1 LNLNG
6 GISTAP
12 TVSQLASPTTPKLC
26 NLPSTI
32 PLIPTPIEKN
42 INKNESVTVTHFS
55 DLHGGVVEKISVP
68 VTSGSSSFMDTEQKS
83 PKMEFSTTRTSIS
96 NNPFADE
103 ILNTSKT
110 IITTTTSSSSSATS
124 PTVKISTNNPFHSS
138 FNGNDASTPDKSV
151 KISFSILGTKNPFD
165 ENNTSEESN
174 GIDSQLNNS
183 NDSNNNRSYGDNDQS
198 IDDVDTSIS
207 SINLKI
213 DKNNENNITM
223 IKMESTDK
231 KQANGELNTTAK
243 KVNISLFQKYQISSL
258 AVYLISC
265 SSILFFLLTQI
276 FF

>member
-1 LNLNG
+1 MQGGDKLTLNLNG
-6 GISTAP
+6 GISAAS

-110 IITTTTSSSSSATS
+110 IISTTTS

-138 FNGNDASTPDKSV
+138 FNGNDASTSDKSV

-174 GIDSQLNNS
+174 GIEAQLNNS
-183 NDSNNNRSYGDNDQS
+183 NDSNNNRSNGDNDQS
-198 IDDVDTSIS
+198 IDDVDSENLTSIS
-207 SINLKI
+207 SVNLKI

-231 KQANGELNTTAK
+231 KQANGEINTTAK
-243 KVNISLFQKYQISSL
+243 KVKHFFIPKNSISSL
-258 AVYLISC
+258 LAVSFMYH
-265 SSILFFLLTQI
+265 FM
-276 FF
+276 

>member
-1 LNLNG
+1 M
-6 GISTAP
+6 
-12 TVSQLASPTTPKLC
+12 ASPTTPKLC

-68 VTSGSSSFMDTEQKS
+68 VTSGSTSFMDTEQMS

-110 IITTTTSSSSSATS
+110 IISTTASSATS

-138 FNGNDASTPDKSV
+138 FNGNESNSSDKSV

-165 ENNTSEESN
+165 ENLSEESN
-174 GIDSQLNNS
+174 GIDAQLNNS
-183 NDSNNNRSYGDNDQS
+183 NDSNNNRSNGDNDSS
-198 IDDVDTSIS
+198 IDDVDNE
-207 SINLKI
+207 INLKI
-213 DKNNENNITM
+213 DKNNDNNITM
-223 IKMESTDK
+223 IKMESTADK
-231 KQANGELNTTAK
+231 KQTNGEINTTAK
-243 KVNISLFQKYQISSL
+243 KVNNFL
-258 AVYLISC
+258 A
-265 SSILFFLLTQI
+265 
-276 FF
+276 

>member
-1 LNLNG
+1 M
-6 GISTAP
+6 
-12 TVSQLASPTTPKLC
+12 ASPTTPKLC

-68 VTSGSSSFMDTEQKS
+68 VTSGSTSFMDTEQMS

-110 IITTTTSSSSSATS
+110 IISTTTSSATS

-138 FNGNDASTPDKSV
+138 FNGNDSNSSDKSV

-165 ENNTSEESN
+165 ENLSEESN
-174 GIDSQLNNS
+174 GIDAQLNNS
-183 NDSNNNRSYGDNDQS
+183 NDSNNNRSNGDNDSS
-198 IDDVDTSIS
+198 IDDVDNE
-207 SINLKI
+207 INLKI
-213 DKNNENNITM
+213 DKNNDNNITM
-223 IKMESTDK
+223 IKMESTADK
-231 KQANGELNTTAK
+231 KQTNGEINTTAK
-243 KVNISLFQKYQISSL
+243 KVNNFL
-258 AVYLISC
+258 A
-265 SSILFFLLTQI
+265 
-276 FF
+276 